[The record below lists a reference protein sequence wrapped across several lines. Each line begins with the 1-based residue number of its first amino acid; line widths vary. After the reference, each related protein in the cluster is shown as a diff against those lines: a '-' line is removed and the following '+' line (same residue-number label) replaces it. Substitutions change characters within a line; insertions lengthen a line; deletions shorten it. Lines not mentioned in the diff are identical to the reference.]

1 MNLRFRYLS
10 RARISLRL
18 RSVTAAA
25 FLLVWCGERASEVAA
40 QSNKDAPAGQVGPR
54 EGPKLTKPPALLKF
68 VEAPYPSVEPKPTGD
83 VAVTLTILIDAAG
96 KVAESQVSESGGA
109 AFDEAALAAVR
120 AFEFSPA
127 EIDGKPAAIR
137 IVYRYVFTVREEQV
151 VPTTSVLTGTIRD
164 AESKKLLAHVKVEV
178 AGGPATETDDAGRFR
193 LPELTPG
200 ELSITLS
207 GERLNPLKTQETV
220 QAGEELDVTYK
231 VALIPL
237 ETKPEEKDDFEI
249 LVTAPPPLKKEV
261 VSTKV
266 SAAQAKSIPGA
277 QGDVVRVV
285 ENLPGVAR
293 SAVGSGQLVVW
304 GAGPEDTRTYVDG
317 VPIPRLYHEGGLRS
331 TIFSGVVGS
340 VELVPGGYGAAFG
353 RGLGGIVRVE
363 TNTPGR
369 KKRDKPRV
377 SANEKTTGATGASSA
392 RAGSDES
399 YPVSGQVSADVLD
412 GSALVSTG
420 FGRTRIA
427 AAARISV
434 IDQLA
439 KTLDND
445 VGEYVPIPRYR
456 DGQFRI
462 AHDLASG
469 GHLELVGLL
478 SSDHTA
484 RGVPNPD
491 PALTTR
497 EARDLSF
504 SRIYARYSAE
514 NKRGT
519 RTSITPYVGFGKQSL
534 VNSYGSTRT
543 SLGSDDI
550 LVGLRASFAQRLAT
564 FLTFEAG
571 LDAEVSH
578 VEVERRGSL
587 GLPAREGD
595 VRVFGQ
601 PPPDNLAFDRFKTTS
616 IGVAPYIEADVE
628 LFGDRLHIVPGLRV
642 DPMARTV
649 SRRVPT
655 QGDTPDIGLS
665 EQNFVVEPRLS
676 LRYAPHERVT
686 LHAAAGL
693 YHQQPSAADLSSVF
707 GNPALPVS
715 RAVHLVAGAAV
726 KPTDNLSLELTGFT
740 TYLDDLAMRNDQDAP
755 KRAQALLPTG
765 QGHTIGLQTLIR
777 RELANHV
784 FGWVAYTIM
793 RAERQNSD
801 LTKTRLFDY
810 DQTHVLSAVLVWS
823 PFTGFEVGSRFR
835 LASGFPRTYVT
846 GAYYD
851 SQRDRYQP
859 TFGDQ
864 NGIRIPLFMQL
875 DLRVSQVFKLGGTD
889 LQVYLEVQ
897 NVTNRAN
904 TEELVYSPDFVQR
917 GQIRSLPIL
926 PIAGVSWAF

>member
-1 MNLRFRYLS
+1 MN
-10 RARISLRL
+10 ARL
-18 RSVTAAA
+18 RHSPRWRTRAG
-25 FLLVWCGERASEVAA
+25 LLLLLTGTWLFGFSIGRSERVLA
-40 QSNKDAPAGQVGPR
+40 QGNKDAPAGQVGPR

-68 VEAPYPSVEPKPTGD
+68 VEAPYPTVEPKPVGD
-83 VAVTLTILIDAAG
+83 VAVTLTILIDPAG
-96 KVAESQVSESGGA
+96 KVADAQVSESGGA
-109 AFDEAALAAVR
+109 AFDQAALDAVR

-127 EIDGKPAAIR
+127 EIDGKPASIR
-137 IVYRYVFTVREEQV
+137 IVYRYVFTVREEKV
-151 VPTTSVLTGTIRD
+151 LPTTSVLTGTIRD
-164 AESKKLLAHVKVEV
+164 AETKKLLAHVKVEV
-178 AGGPATETDDAGRFR
+178 AGGPVTESDEAGRFR
-193 LPELTPG
+193 LADLTPG
-200 ELSITLS
+200 ELKLTLT
-207 GERLNPLKTQETV
+207 GERLNPLQTQETL

-331 TIFSGVVGS
+331 TIYSGVVGS

-353 RGLGGIVRVE
+353 RGLGGIVRVD

-369 KKRDKPRV
+369 KKRQEPIV
-377 SANEKTTGATGASSA
+377 SANEQAGPSASTKAQKSE
-392 RAGSDES
+392 GF
-399 YPVSGQVSADVLD
+399 PLSGQVAADVLD
-412 GSALVSTG
+412 ASALLSTS
-420 FGRTRIA
+420 FGRTRVA

-439 KTLDND
+439 KFLDDD
-445 VGEYVPIPRYR
+445 VNEYVPIPRYR

-462 AHDLASG
+462 AHDLANG
-469 GHLELVGLL
+469 GKLELVGLL

-497 EARDLSF
+497 ETRDLSF
-504 SRIYARYSAE
+504 YRIYARYVSE
-514 NKRGT
+514 NRKGS

-534 VNSYGSTRT
+534 KNSYGSTTT
-543 SLGSDDI
+543 SLASDDV
-550 LVGLRASFAQRLAT
+550 LFGLRASFAQRLSS

-571 LDAEVSH
+571 LDAEVAR
-578 VEVERRGSL
+578 VDVERDGSL

-601 PPPDNLAFDRFKTTS
+601 PPPDNLAYDRFKTAS
-616 IGVAPYIEADVE
+616 IGVAPYLEADVE

-642 DPMARTV
+642 DPMARTI
-649 SRRVPT
+649 SRRVPP
-655 QGDTPDIGLS
+655 QGDTPDIGLN

-693 YHQQPSAADLSSVF
+693 YHQQPNAADLSSVF
-707 GNPALPVS
+707 GNPALPAS
-715 RAVHLVAGAAV
+715 RAVHLVLGAAV
-726 KPTDNLSLELTGFT
+726 KPTDNLSIELTGFS
-740 TYLDDLAMRNDQDAP
+740 TYLDDLAMRNDQDSP

-765 QGHTIGLQTLIR
+765 DGHTLGLQTLIR

-793 RAERQNSD
+793 RAERKNSD
-801 LTKTRLFDY
+801 LTNTRLFDY

-835 LASGFPRTYVT
+835 LASGFPRTQVT

-851 SQRDRYQP
+851 AQRDRYQP
-859 TFGDQ
+859 TFGSQ

-897 NVTNRAN
+897 NVTNRDN
-904 TEELVYSPDFVQR
+904 TEELVYSPDFTQK
-917 GQIRSLPIL
+917 GHIQSLPIL
-926 PIAGVSWAF
+926 PIVGVSWAF

>member
-1 MNLRFRYLS
+1 MISRPRHAFR
-10 RARISLRL
+10 IRL
-18 RSVTAAA
+18 AVLPFIA
-25 FLLVWCGERASEVAA
+25 LVLALPCAGAA
-40 QSNKDAPAGQVGPR
+40 QNKRNKEAAPAGQVGPR
-54 EGPKLTKPPALLKF
+54 EGPKLTKPPALTKF
-68 VEAPYPSVEPKPTGD
+68 VEAPYPAVEPRPSTD
-83 VAVTLTILIDAAG
+83 VAVTLTISIDAAG
-96 KVAESQVSESGGA
+96 KVADAQITESGGQ
-109 AFDEAALAAVR
+109 AFDDAALAAVR

-127 EIDGKPAAIR
+127 EIDDKPASIR
-137 IVYRYVFTVREEQV
+137 IVYRYVFTLREERV
-151 VPTTSVLTGTIRD
+151 LPTTAVLSGTVRD
-164 AESKKLLAHVKVEV
+164 AETKKLLAHVKVEV
-178 AGGPATETDDAGRFR
+178 LGGPTTETDEAGRFR
-193 LPELTPG
+193 LPDLAPG
-200 ELSITLS
+200 ELKLTLS
-207 GERLNPLKTQETV
+207 GARLNPLQTQETV

-293 SAVGSGQLVVW
+293 SAVGSGQLIVW

-331 TIFSGVVGS
+331 TIYSGVVGS

-369 KKRDKPRV
+369 KPPRAKPLV
-377 SANEKTTGATGASSA
+377 SANEKPTAVGAAATT
-392 RAGSDES
+392 RDDEGSV
-399 YPVSGQVSADVLD
+399 VSGQVAADVLD
-412 GSALVSTG
+412 GSALLSAS
-420 FGRTRIA
+420 FGRTRVA

-439 KTLDND
+439 KTLDDD
-445 VGEYVPIPRYR
+445 VDEFVPIPRYR

-469 GHLELVGLL
+469 GRLELVGLL

-497 EARDLSF
+497 ETRDLSF
-504 SRIYARYSAE
+504 YRIYARYISE
-514 NKRGT
+514 TKRGS
-519 RTSITPYVGFGKQSL
+519 RTIITPYVGFGKQSL
-534 VNSYGSTRT
+534 KNSYGATTT
-543 SLGSDDI
+543 SLASDDV
-550 LVGLRASFAQRLAT
+550 LVGLRASFAQRLAS

-571 LDAEVSH
+571 LDTEISR
-578 VEVERRGSL
+578 VEVQRRGSL

-601 PPPDNLAFDRFKTTS
+601 PPPDNLAFDSFKTTS
-616 IGVAPYIEADVE
+616 IGVAPYLEADFE
-628 LFGDRLHIVPGLRV
+628 LFGDRLHIIPGLRV

-649 SRRVPT
+649 SKRVPP
-655 QGDTPDIGLS
+655 QGDTPPIGLF
-665 EQNFVVEPRLS
+665 EQNFAIEPRLS

-686 LHAAAGL
+686 LHAAAGI

-707 GNPALPVS
+707 GNPALPAS
-715 RAVHLVAGAAV
+715 RALHLVVGAAV
-726 KPTDNLSLELTGFT
+726 KPVDKLSLELTGFN
-740 TYLDDLAMRNDQDAP
+740 TYLGDLAMRNDQDSP

-765 QGHTIGLQTLIR
+765 EGRTLGLQALVR
-777 RELANHV
+777 RELANQV

-793 RAERQNSD
+793 RAERKNSD

-835 LASGFPRTYVT
+835 LASGFPRTQVT

-851 SQRDRYQP
+851 AQRDLYQP
-859 TFGDQ
+859 TFGKQ
-864 NGIRIPLFMQL
+864 NDIRIPLFMQL
-875 DLRVSQVFKLGGTD
+875 DLRVSQVFELGDSD

-897 NVTNRAN
+897 NVTNRDN
-904 TEELVYSPDFVQR
+904 TEELVYSPDFETQ
-917 GQIRSLPIL
+917 GHIQSLPIL
-926 PIAGVSWAF
+926 PIIGVSWAF